1 MRLAASISLSLC
13 TLVGCVASNRSNI
26 ASISTTW
33 KTEAF
38 RIKFVAGSRDHT
50 GRSFSYY
57 EIKHAAAEPTLVI
70 GSGHCLDGLRSV
82 TNGDPK
88 NWIRIIEDPSGKALL
103 IEEEVPPNDCGPVS
117 NFLWVHLSSPG
128 YLEGT
133 YLRLPPK
140 SNGSQGGI
148 DYEYPK
154 VNSLSGDV
162 LTFSY
167 GSEAAIS
174 RSIERI
180 ERADEPLP
188 PG

>member
-13 TLVGCVASNRSNI
+13 MLAGCVGSNPSSTASTS
-26 ASISTTW
+26 ATW
-33 KTEAF
+33 KTETF
-38 RIKFVAGSRDHT
+38 RIRFVAGSRDHT

-57 EIKHAAAEPTLVI
+57 EIKHVAAETTLVI
-70 GSGHCLDGLRSV
+70 GSGHCLEGLRSV
-82 TNGDPK
+82 TNGNPK
-88 NWIRIIEDPSGKALL
+88 NWTRIIEDPSGKALL
-103 IEEEVPPNDCGPVS
+103 IEEVAPPNDCGPVS
-117 NFLWVHLSSPG
+117 NFLWVQLRSPG

-167 GSEAAIS
+167 GSEGAIS
-174 RSIERI
+174 KSMGGIEK
-180 ERADEPLP
+180 ADVPLP